1 MDLYYK
7 KKKQFNFNDLNFQL
21 YDRITA
27 IHFIYLL

>member
-7 KKKQFNFNDLNFQL
+7 KKQFNFNVQL